1 MFLWKGSSMSPLA
14 RWCHRHRLAVV
25 LAWVGLLI
33 ALGGAVG
40 AAGSSFGNS
49 PLSQDTDS
57 ARATALLQKGASSAA
72 GKSGRVVWQVSDG
85 KVTDGAAERS
95 MSGALKRIADAPGVA
110 SVTDPYT
117 PAGRAQL
124 SEDGRTAG
132 RRTRRSRSTTAW
144 TTPGSTM

>member
-1 MFLWKGSSMSPLA
+1 MSPLA

-85 KVTDGAAERS
+85 KVTDGAAERA
-95 MSGALKRIADAPGVA
+95 MTGALERIADAPGVA
-110 SVTDPYT
+110 SVTGPYT
-117 PAGRAQL
+117 PPARPRSA
-124 SEDGRTAG
+124 RTAG
-132 RRTRRSRSTTAW
+132 PPTPRSRSTTVSR
-144 TTPGSTM
+144 TPGSTR